1 MTQFHTAARRVLC
14 TTCEALLP
22 GADVNPWERFER
34 WRARF
39 TTLFYA
45 LRVAGYRKAPCGFN
59 GRATRVHALEVQ
71 ESNDRA
77 RVVQVT
83 FFQIGGFSTPL
94 HRWRDLD
101 EEVLAIR
108 TGDALERSID
118 SAVQAREQ
126 WFECEAED
134 QADALDEQRIAQLY
148 ELDGRYSSFEAFRAD
163 YLRER
168 LAYG

>member
-1 MTQFHTAARRVLC
+1 MTLFHTAAQRVLC

-22 GADVNPWERFER
+22 GKDANPWERFER
-34 WRARF
+34 WRAKF

-45 LRVAGYRKAPCGFN
+45 LRSAGHRKAPCGFN
-59 GRATRVHALEVQ
+59 GRATRVQALEVQ

-77 RVVQVT
+77 RIVQVT

-101 EEVLAIR
+101 EEVLATR
-108 TGDALERSID
+108 AGDDVDHSIE
-118 SAVQAREQ
+118 SAVQAREW
-126 WFECEAED
+126 WFNFV
-134 QADALDEQRIAQLY
+134 ADDPLDERRIARLFK
-148 ELDGRYSSFEAFRAD
+148 LDGRYSSFDEFRAD